1 MTVLHGSDLFE
12 QKEGRN
18 MRVYEN
24 LEPKEVFYYFED
36 VCSIPH
42 GSGNT
47 QNISDYCVNFAK
59 EHGLKYR
66 QEECG
71 NVIIWKDATPGY
83 EQADT
88 VILQGHMDMVAVKDA
103 DCPLDLEKDGLIPE
117 IDGEWIQ
124 AKGTSLGGDDG
135 IAVAYALAI
144 LAADDI
150 PHPALEAVF
159 TVGEEV
165 GLVGATALDASGLK
179 GKILMN
185 MDSED
190 DGIFLIGCAG
200 AATVACCL
208 PVKKETV
215 SGQRYAWHIDGLMG
229 GHSGMEISR
238 ERANANKIF
247 GRFLAEYMEKTGFS
261 IVSVNGGEKDN
272 AIAKQ
277 CDALLVVPK
286 EKAAVFE
293 EAVEKFETM
302 LKKEHH
308 FTDPQ
313 MHIYVEKEGCGEADV
328 LDRETAQN
336 LMALLIH
343 LPNGVQKRIP
353 ELPDSVQTSLN
364 MGILAQTEEEISMT
378 FSVRSSIT
386 SEKEW
391 LMKQMQ
397 HLTESFGGYCRISGV
412 YPAWEYQPDSRIRP
426 LMIETYEEITG
437 RKPETAAIHAG
448 VECGIFCEKLPGL
461 DCISYGPQMN
471 DIHTTRERLNIE
483 SVKRNWEL
491 TLAVLQKLK

>member
-1 MTVLHGSDLFE
+1 
-12 QKEGRN
+12 
-18 MRVYEN
+18 MRVFEN

-36 VCSIPH
+36 ICSIPH

-47 QNISDYCVNFAK
+47 QKISDYCVNFAK
-59 EHGLKYR
+59 EHGLNYR

-71 NVIIWKDATPGY
+71 NVVIWKDVTSGY

-117 IDGEWIQ
+117 IDGAWIQ

-150 PHPALEAVF
+150 PHPALEVIF

-165 GLVGATALDASGLK
+165 GLVGATALDISDLK

-185 MDSED
+185 IDSED

-215 SGQRYAWHIDGLMG
+215 YGQQYVWHTEGLMG

-247 GRFLAEYMEKTGFS
+247 GRFLAECMDEIGFS
-261 IVSVNGGEKDN
+261 IVSVSGGEKDN

-277 CDALLVVPK
+277 CAARLVVPE
-286 EKAAVFE
+286 EKTASFEDAVQTFE
-293 EAVEKFETM
+293 IM

-313 MHIYVEKEGCGEADV
+313 MHIYVEKECCGETEV
-328 LDRETAQN
+328 LIGEIAQK
-336 LMALLIH
+336 LMFLLIH

-353 ELPDSVQTSLN
+353 EVPDSVQTSLN
-364 MGILAQTEEEISMT
+364 MGILAQTEDEISMT
-378 FSVRSSIT
+378 FSVRSSVT

-397 HLTESFGGYCRISGV
+397 HLTGSVDGYCRISGV
-412 YPAWEYQPDSRIRP
+412 YPAWEYQPNSKIRP

-437 RKPETAAIHAG
+437 KKPETAAIHAG
-448 VECGIFCEKLPGL
+448 VECGIFCEKMPGL
-461 DCISYGPQMN
+461 DCISYGPQIN

-491 TLAVLQKLK
+491 TLAVLKKLT

>member
-1 MTVLHGSDLFE
+1 
-12 QKEGRN
+12 
-18 MRVYEN
+18 MRVFEN

-36 VCSIPH
+36 ICSIPH

-47 QNISDYCVNFAK
+47 QKISDYCVNFAK
-59 EHGLKYR
+59 EHGLNYR

-71 NVIIWKDATPGY
+71 NVVIWKDATSGY

-103 DCPLDLEKDGLIPE
+103 DCPLDLKKDGLIPE
-117 IDGEWIQ
+117 VDGAWIQ
-124 AKGTSLGGDDG
+124 AKGSSLGG
-135 IAVAYALAI
+135 
-144 LAADDI
+144 
-150 PHPALEAVF
+150 
-159 TVGEEV
+159 
-165 GLVGATALDASGLK
+165 
-179 GKILMN
+179 
-185 MDSED
+185 D

-215 SGQRYAWHIDGLMG
+215 YGQQYVWHTEGLMG

-247 GRFLAEYMEKTGFS
+247 GRFLAECMDEIGFS
-261 IVSVNGGEKDN
+261 IVSVSGGEKDN

-277 CDALLVVPK
+277 CAARLVVPE
-286 EKAAVFE
+286 EKTASFEDAVQTFE
-293 EAVEKFETM
+293 IM
-302 LKKEHH
+302 LKREHH

-313 MHIYVEKEGCGEADV
+313 MHIYVEKECCGETEV
-328 LDRETAQN
+328 LTGEIAQK
-336 LMALLIH
+336 LMFLLIH

-353 ELPDSVQTSLN
+353 EVPDSVQTSLN
-364 MGILAQTEEEISMT
+364 MGILAQTEDEISMT
-378 FSVRSSIT
+378 FSVRSSVT

-397 HLTESFGGYCRISGV
+397 HLTGSVDGYCRISGV
-412 YPAWEYQPDSRIRP
+412 YPAWEYQPNSKIRP

-437 RKPETAAIHAG
+437 KKPETAAIHAG
-448 VECGIFCEKLPGL
+448 VECGIFCEKMPGL
-461 DCISYGPQMN
+461 DCISYGPQIN

-491 TLAVLQKLK
+491 TLAVLEKLT

>member
-1 MTVLHGSDLFE
+1 
-12 QKEGRN
+12 
-18 MRVYEN
+18 MRVLEN

-36 VCSIPH
+36 ICSIPH

-47 QNISDYCVNFAK
+47 QQISDYCVDFAK
-59 EHGLKYR
+59 EHGLIWR
-66 QEECG
+66 QEACG

-103 DCPLDLEKDGLIPE
+103 DCALDLEKDGLLPE
-117 IDGEWIQ
+117 IDGDWIQ

-165 GLVGATALDASGLK
+165 GLTGATALDASDLR

-200 AATVACCL
+200 GGTVSCCL
-208 PVKKETV
+208 PLHKETV
-215 SGQRYAWHIDGLMG
+215 SGQKYEWHIDGLMG
-229 GHSGMEISR
+229 GHSGMEIDK
-238 ERANANKIF
+238 ERANANKVF
-247 GRFLAEYMEKTGFS
+247 GRFLAYCMEETGFS
-261 IVSVNGGEKDN
+261 IVSANGGEKDN

-277 CDALLVVPK
+277 CDAELIVPEGK
-286 EKAAVFE
+286 TAAFE
-293 EAVEKFETM
+293 DAVSAFETI

-308 FTDPQ
+308 FTDPDL
-313 MHIYVEKEGCGEADV
+313 HIYVEKCSNQAETAEA
-328 LDRETAQN
+328 LSKETAQK

-343 LPNGVQKRIP
+343 LPNGIQKRIP
-353 ELPDSVQTSLN
+353 EFPESVQTSLN
-364 MGILAQTEEEISMT
+364 MGILQQTEDEISMT
-378 FSVRSSIT
+378 FSVRSSVT

-391 LMKQMQ
+391 MISQIE
-397 HLTESFGGYCRISGV
+397 HLTKAFGGYCRISGV

-471 DIHTTRERLNIE
+471 DIHTTRERLCIS

-491 TLAVLQKLK
+491 TLAVLKKLK

>member
-1 MTVLHGSDLFE
+1 
-12 QKEGRN
+12 
-18 MRVYEN
+18 MRVLEN

-36 VCSIPH
+36 ICSIPH

-47 QNISDYCVNFAK
+47 QQISDYCVNFAK
-59 EHGLKYR
+59 EYGLSWR
-66 QEECG
+66 QEACG
-71 NVIIWKDATPGY
+71 NVIIRKDATPGY

-103 DCPLDLEKDGLIPE
+103 DCSLDLEKDGLLPE
-117 IDGEWIQ
+117 IDGDWIQ

-150 PHPALEAVF
+150 PHPAMEAVF

-165 GLVGATALDASGLK
+165 GLTGATALDASDLK

-200 AATVACCL
+200 GGTVSCCL
-208 PVKKETV
+208 PLHRETV
-215 SGQRYAWHIDGLMG
+215 SGQKYEWHIDGLMG
-229 GHSGMEISR
+229 GHSGMEIDK
-238 ERANANKIF
+238 ERANANKVF
-247 GRFLAEYMEKTGFS
+247 GRFLAYCMEETGFS
-261 IVSVNGGEKDN
+261 IVSANGGEKDN

-277 CDALLVVPK
+277 CDAVLIVPE
-286 EKAAVFE
+286 EKTAVFE
-293 EAVEKFETM
+293 DAVSAFETI
-302 LKKEHH
+302 LKKEYH
-308 FTDPQ
+308 FTDPE
-313 MHIYVEKEGCGEADV
+313 MHIYVEKRSNQAETAEA
-328 LDRETAQN
+328 LSKETAQK

-343 LPNGVQKRIP
+343 LPNGIQKRIP
-353 ELPDSVQTSLN
+353 EFPESVQTSLN
-364 MGILAQTEEEISMT
+364 MGILQQTEKEISMT
-378 FSVRSSIT
+378 FSVRSSVT

-391 LMKQMQ
+391 MISQME
-397 HLTESFGGYCRISGV
+397 HLTKAFGGYCRISSV

-471 DIHTTRERLNIE
+471 DIHTTRERLSIS

-491 TLAVLQKLK
+491 TLAVLKKLK

>member
-1 MTVLHGSDLFE
+1 
-12 QKEGRN
+12 
-18 MRVYEN
+18 MRIFEN

-36 VCSIPH
+36 ICSIPH

-71 NVIIWKDATPGY
+71 NAIIWKDATPGY

-117 IDGEWIQ
+117 INGAWIQ

-165 GLVGATALDASGLK
+165 GLVGATALDASDLK

-215 SGQRYAWHIDGLMG
+215 SGQLYAWHIDGLMG
-229 GHSGMEISR
+229 SHSGMEISR

-261 IVSVNGGEKDN
+261 IVSVKGGEKDN

-277 CDALLVVPK
+277 CDVLLVVP
-286 EKAAVFE
+286 EERTAFFE

-313 MHIYVEKEGCGEADV
+313 MHIYVEKEGCGETEV